1 MFYDDEKS
9 KIPEAKLMEVIGIIL
24 GQISSLPILF
34 FALGLVA
41 GLVRSDLRIPADM
54 STAMLLF
61 LLTAIGLE
69 GGVGIAKAG
78 ISVVWAPALAAAMLG
93 IGIVLLGFTVLT
105 RLKFDIANAG
115 AIAGHYGA
123 VSAATMVAGFA
134 FLEKRG
140 TSFEAFIP
148 ALYPLMD
155 SPAIIAAIFLT
166 RYALAK
172 ANLGADV
179 QLNKL
184 GLLKD
189 AVRGRAV
196 MLLGGSLVIGY
207 IAGYTG
213 TKTVMPFYDG
223 MFAGVL
229 SLFLLDMGLVA
240 ASRLSEWKVVGV
252 RLLAFGITMPL
263 VNGLAGVLVGTLVG
277 LSPGGATML
286 GVMAGSASY
295 ISAPAAMRAAIP
307 EANPSLSLTSA
318 LALTFPFNVTIGIP
332 LYYSMAHILGPALR

>member
-1 MFYDDEKS
+1 
-9 KIPEAKLMEVIGIIL
+9 MEVLVLIL
-24 GQISSLPILF
+24 AQMSSLPILF
-34 FALGLVA
+34 FALGLFA
-41 GLVRSDLRIPADM
+41 GLIKSDLKIPADI

-61 LLTAIGLE
+61 LLAAIGLE

-78 ISVVWAPALAAAMLG
+78 IAAAWAPALAAVFLG
-93 IGIVLLGFTVLT
+93 VSIASLGFFILT
-105 RLKFDIANAG
+105 RLKFDFANAG

-140 TSFEAFIP
+140 TAFEAVVP

-155 SPAIIAAIFLT
+155 SPALITAIFLA
-166 RYALAK
+166 RFALAK
-172 ANLGADV
+172 ANMNAHV
-179 QLNKL
+179 HFNKL
-184 GLLKD
+184 VLLKEIVLGK
-189 AVRGRAV
+189 AIL
-196 MLLGGSLVIGY
+196 LLGGSLIIGY

-213 TKTVMPFYDG
+213 TKTVMPFFDG

-229 SLFLLDMGLVA
+229 SLFLLDMGIVA
-240 ASRLSEWKVVGV
+240 AARLNEWKTVGP
-252 RLLAFGITMPL
+252 RLLAFALIMPPIHGI
-263 VNGLAGVLVGTLVG
+263 AGVLVGTLAG

-307 EANPSLSLTSA
+307 EANPSLSLTAS
-318 LALTFPFNVTIGIP
+318 LALTFPFNITVGIP
-332 LYYSMAHILGPALR
+332 LYYTFAQIVTTTLR

>member
-1 MFYDDEKS
+1 
-9 KIPEAKLMEVIGIIL
+9 MEVIGVIL

-34 FALGLVA
+34 FALGMLA
-41 GLVRSDLRIPADM
+41 GLVKSDLKIPADM

-61 LLTAIGLE
+61 LLAAIGLE

-78 ISVVWAPALAAAMLG
+78 IAAVWAPALAAVILG
-93 IGIVLLGFTVLT
+93 VSIVSLGFVILT
-105 RLKFDIANAG
+105 RLKFDVANAG

-140 TSFEAFIP
+140 TSFEAFVP

-155 SPAIIAAIFLT
+155 SPAIITAIFLA
-166 RYALAK
+166 RFALAK
-172 ANLGADV
+172 AKVGADV
-179 QLNKL
+179 RLNKL
-184 GLLKD
+184 ELLKE
-189 AVRGRAV
+189 AVLGKAIL
-196 MLLGGSLVIGY
+196 LLGGSLIIGY

-213 TKTVMPFYDG
+213 TRTVMPFFDG

-229 SLFLLDMGLVA
+229 CLFLLDMGIVA
-240 ASRLSEWKVVGV
+240 AARLNEWKTVGA
-252 RLLAFGITMPL
+252 RLLAFALIMPPL
-263 VNGLAGVLVGTLVG
+263 HGLLGVLVGSLVG
-277 LSPGGATML
+277 LSAGGATML

-307 EANPSLSLTSA
+307 EANPSLALTAA
-318 LALTFPFNVTIGIP
+318 LALTFPFNVTVGIP
-332 LYYSMAHILGPALR
+332 LYYTVAHMVATTLR